1 MLPLSTSACL
11 PACLPIVAS
20 KQGVMPCRHLFC
32 YHPHQTEGE
41 TDSGSCPDHTVP
53 TALSGGSG
61 IRTQAICL
69 HHLQL
74 LWQPLGL
81 RPCSPSPSSEA
92 KQLIE
97 AGRLRCGEVLG
108 CTLRAMWDSKPGLPE
123 QPALPGF
130 SFTVC
135 LVAEPLSPVPP
146 PQGSAQLRAKSLHVG
161 WH

>member
-1 MLPLSTSACL
+1 MPAPVLLSSPSDRGGNRL
-11 PACLPIVAS
+11 
-20 KQGVMPCRHLFC
+20 
-32 YHPHQTEGE
+32 GE
-41 TDSGSCPDHTVP
+41 PSRSHGADCTKWWIWDQNPGN
-53 TALSGGSG
+53 L
-61 IRTQAICL
+61 
-69 HHLQL
+69 
-74 LWQPLGL
+74 
-81 RPCSPSPSSEA
+81 PSPSSEA

-108 CTLRAMWDSKPGLPE
+108 CTLWAMWDSKPGLPE

-146 PQGSAQLRAKSLHVG
+146 PQGSPQLRAKSLHVG